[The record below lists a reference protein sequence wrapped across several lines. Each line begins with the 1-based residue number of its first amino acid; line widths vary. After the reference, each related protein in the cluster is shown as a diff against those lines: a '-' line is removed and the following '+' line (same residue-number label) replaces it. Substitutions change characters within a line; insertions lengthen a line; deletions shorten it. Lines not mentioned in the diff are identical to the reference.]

1 VRRVHPLVIGIVASV
16 AALAAFVASVTVLD
30 DDEPQQVPEAEV
42 ELTFDAGDDESGVD
56 DLIGGDVT
64 GERPPSSSFA
74 LLEGGSMAFADL
86 RGTPI
91 VVNFFAS
98 WCVPCVTEMPAFQQV
113 HEELRSDVAF
123 VGIAVRDQVE
133 ASKDL
138 VADTGVG
145 YTIGRDP
152 SGDLFTDF
160 GGLNMPST
168 FFISAD
174 GVIVGSKAGAMDADE
189 LRDRIAEH
197 LQ

>member
-1 VRRVHPLVIGIVASV
+1 MRRVHPLVIGLVAAV
-16 AALAAFVASVTVLD
+16 AALAAFVAVVAVFD
-30 DDEPQQVPEAEV
+30 DDEPAPAEAEV
-42 ELTFDAGDDESGVD
+42 ELTFDADDDESGVD

-64 GERPPSSSFA
+64 GDAAPATSFA
-74 LLEGGSMAFADL
+74 LLEGGSMTLAEL
-86 RGTPI
+86 RGTPV

-98 WCVPCVTEMPAFQQV
+98 WCVPCVTEMPAFEEV
-113 HEELRSDVAF
+113 HAEIGDDVAF
-123 VGIAVRDQVE
+123 VGIAVRDQVD
-133 ASKDL
+133 ASEDL
-138 VADTGVG
+138 VEQTGVT

-152 SGDLFTDF
+152 SGDLFTEFD
-160 GGLNMPST
+160 GLNMPST